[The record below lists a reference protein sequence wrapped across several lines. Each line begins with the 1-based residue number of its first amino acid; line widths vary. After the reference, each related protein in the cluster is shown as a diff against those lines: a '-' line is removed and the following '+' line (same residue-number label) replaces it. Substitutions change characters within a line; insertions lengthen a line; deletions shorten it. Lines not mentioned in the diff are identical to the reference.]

1 MFNIIKKN
9 IVIIGGGYSGIS
21 LVEKISNNKDFEVT
35 LINKNLYHLHQ
46 TDIHKYISGQCELED
61 ISFNL
66 EIYCKNIKINFIEAF
81 VEDIEFKSK
90 RVILNN
96 NKNIK
101 YDYLVIATGS
111 ASFFPKQIKNIQE
124 YAADIKE
131 LNMLKEQ
138 RAKFLELLDSKE
150 QGKNIAI
157 IGGGL
162 SGVEIALEFANVI
175 KKRALSNKDC
185 QISLIEQFP
194 NVLPNMNSFL
204 VNQTK
209 KACDKL
215 NIKRY
220 HGAFVNEV
228 KDKKI
233 YLSDSTE
240 IPFDMVLFLIG
251 VSSEKLSNDESAQT
265 NIKNQFV
272 VDEYLR
278 LANHEEV
285 FVMGDVAETKDKNGN
300 YVLPTAQIAKLHAN
314 IVAENLLNS
323 IEGNLLIKNKSQT
336 KGVMVDLA
344 NKNTVGIVLGIK
356 VKGFIAYFLKRY
368 ISKRHTKIFNY

>member
-1 MFNIIKKN
+1 MFNNIKKN
-9 IVIIGGGYSGIS
+9 VVIIGAGYSGIS
-21 LVEKISNNKDFEVT
+21 LVEKISNNKNLEVT

-66 EIYCKNIKINFIEAF
+66 EIYCKNKNINFIEAF
-81 VEDIEFKSK
+81 VEDIEFKTK

-131 LNMLKEQ
+131 LNILKEQ

-162 SGVEIALEFANVI
+162 SGVEIALEFANMI

-278 LANHEEV
+278 LANHKEV

-314 IVAENLLNS
+314 IVAQNLLNS

>member
-1 MFNIIKKN
+1 MFNSIKKN
-9 IVIIGGGYSGIS
+9 VVIIGAGYSGIS
-21 LVEKISNNKDFEVT
+21 LVEKISNNKNLEVT

-66 EIYCKNIKINFIEAF
+66 EIYCKNKNINFIEAF
-81 VEDIEFKSK
+81 VEDIEFKTK

-131 LNMLKEQ
+131 LNILKEQ

-162 SGVEIALEFANVI
+162 SGVEIALEFANMI

-314 IVAENLLNS
+314 IVAQNLLNS

-356 VKGFIAYFLKRY
+356 VKGFIAYFFKRY

>member
-1 MFNIIKKN
+1 MFNSIKKN
-9 IVIIGGGYSGIS
+9 IVIIGAGYSGIS
-21 LVEKISNNKDFEVT
+21 LVEKISNNKNLEIT
-35 LINKNLYHLHQ
+35 LIDKNLHHLHQ
-46 TDIHKYISGQCELED
+46 TDIHKYISGECDLED

-66 EIYCKNIKINFIEAF
+66 ETYCMDKKIKFIEAF
-81 VEDIEFKSK
+81 VEDIEFKTK
-90 RVILNN
+90 RIILDN
-96 NKNIK
+96 NKNLK

-111 ASFFPKQIKNIQE
+111 KSFFPNQIKNIQE
-124 YAADIKE
+124 YKADIKE
-131 LNMLKEQ
+131 INILKEQ
-138 RAKFLELLDSKE
+138 RAKFLDILHSNKK
-150 QGKNIAI
+150 GKNIAI
-157 IGGGL
+157 VGGGL

-175 KKRALSNKDC
+175 KKRGLTKEDC
-185 QISLIEQFP
+185 EISLIEQLP
-194 NVLPNMNSFL
+194 DVLPNMDSFL
-204 VNQTK
+204 VKQAR

-228 KDKKI
+228 KENTI
-233 YLSDSTE
+233 YLSDSNE

-251 VSSEKLSNDESAQT
+251 VSSEKLSNDESVQT
-265 NIKNQFV
+265 NIKNQFL

-278 LANHEEV
+278 LTNHEEV

-314 IVAENLLNS
+314 IVAQNLLNS
-323 IEGNLLIKNKSQT
+323 IGGNLLIKNKSQT

-344 NKNTVGIVLGIK
+344 DKNTVGIILGIK

-368 ISKRHTKIFNY
+368 VSKNHKRIFNY

>member
-1 MFNIIKKN
+1 MFNSIKKN
-9 IVIIGGGYSGIS
+9 VVIIGAGYSGIS
-21 LVEKISNNKDFEVT
+21 LVEKISNNKNLEVT

-66 EIYCKNIKINFIEAF
+66 EIYCKNKDINFIEAF
-81 VEDIEFKSK
+81 VEDIEFKTKTIVLS
-90 RVILNN
+90 N
-96 NKNIK
+96 NKNIRF
-101 YDYLVIATGS
+101 DYLVIATGS
-111 ASFFPKQIKNIQE
+111 KSLFPKQIKNIQK
-124 YAADIKE
+124 YAADIKD
-131 LNMLKEQ
+131 LNILKEQ

-162 SGVEIALEFANVI
+162 SGVEIALEFANMI
-175 KKRALSNKDC
+175 KKRALTNKDC
-185 QISLIEQFP
+185 QISLIEQLP
-194 NVLPNMNSFL
+194 DVLPNMNPFL
-204 VNQTK
+204 VNQTR

-228 KDKKI
+228 ENNKI

-251 VSSEKLSNDESAQT
+251 VSSEKLSKDESAQI
-265 NIKNQFV
+265 NVKNQFV

-278 LANHEEV
+278 LINHEEV
-285 FVMGDVAETKDKNGN
+285 FVMGDVAETKDKDGN
-300 YVLPTAQIAKLHAN
+300 YILPTAQIAKLHAN
-314 IVAENLLNS
+314 IVARNILNS

-336 KGVMVDLA
+336 KGVMIDLA

>member
-1 MFNIIKKN
+1 MFNSIKKN
-9 IVIIGGGYSGIS
+9 VVIIGAGYSGIS
-21 LVEKISNNKDFEVT
+21 LVEKISNNKNLEVT

-66 EIYCKNIKINFIEAF
+66 EIYCKNKDINFIEAF
-81 VEDIEFKSK
+81 VEDIEFKNKTIVLS
-90 RVILNN
+90 N
-96 NKNIK
+96 NKNIRF
-101 YDYLVIATGS
+101 DYLVIATGS
-111 ASFFPKQIKNIQE
+111 KSLFPKQIKNIQK
-124 YAADIKE
+124 YAADIKD
-131 LNMLKEQ
+131 LNILKEQ

-162 SGVEIALEFANVI
+162 SGVEIALEFASVI
-175 KKRALSNKDC
+175 RKRALTKEDC

-194 NVLPNMNSFL
+194 DVLPNMDSFL
-204 VNQTK
+204 VNQAR

-228 KDKKI
+228 KENVI
-233 YLSDSTE
+233 YLSDSNE

-251 VSSEKLSNDESAQT
+251 VSSEKLSNDESAQI
-265 NIKNQFV
+265 NIKNQFL

-278 LANHEEV
+278 LLNHEEV
-285 FVMGDVAETKDKNGN
+285 FVMGDVAETKGKKGK
-300 YVLPTAQIAKLHAN
+300 YVLPTAQVAKLHAN

-344 NKNTVGIVLGIK
+344 DKNTVGIILGIK

-368 ISKRHTKIFNY
+368 VSKNHKRIFNY

>member
-1 MFNIIKKN
+1 MFNSIKKN
-9 IVIIGGGYSGIS
+9 VVIIGAGYSGIS
-21 LVEKISNNKDFEVT
+21 LVEKISNNKNLEVT

-46 TDIHKYISGQCELED
+46 TDIYKYISGQCELED

-66 EIYCKNIKINFIEAF
+66 EIYCKNKNINFIEAF
-81 VEDIEFKSK
+81 VEDIEFKTK

-131 LNMLKEQ
+131 LNILKEQ

-162 SGVEIALEFANVI
+162 SGVEIALEFANMI

-314 IVAENLLNS
+314 IVAQNLLNS

-344 NKNTVGIVLGIK
+344 NKNTVGIVLGLK

>member
-1 MFNIIKKN
+1 MFNSIKKN
-9 IVIIGGGYSGIS
+9 VVIIGAGYSGIS
-21 LVEKISNNKDFEVT
+21 LVEKISNNKNLEVT

-66 EIYCKNIKINFIEAF
+66 EIYCKNKNINFIEAF
-81 VEDIEFKSK
+81 VEDIEFKTK

-131 LNMLKEQ
+131 LNILKEQ

-162 SGVEIALEFANVI
+162 SGVEIALEFANMI

-314 IVAENLLNS
+314 IVAQNLLNS

>member
-356 VKGFIAYFLKRY
+356 VKGFIAYF
-368 ISKRHTKIFNY
+368 